1 MKSRSLAVGLI
12 LLVSVGLVLGI
23 YLGDRTHAVA
33 AEDRLSQS
41 TSYRSDRFD
50 PPGDRQSKYS
60 KGDAVREHE
69 KLGPYKDAARISGP
83 PLIRFALY
91 TGPTEEAGRKLY
103 QQHPA
108 WVLLFRNYPD
118 WRGGTPLDTTS
129 PETELQD
136 IVIVLDDERGGGI
149 VVLSVPTG
157 SFTFE

>member
-1 MKSRSLAVGLI
+1 MRGRGLIVGLI

-33 AEDRLSQS
+33 AEDRLSQT
-41 TSYRSDRFD
+41 TSDGSHRFD

-69 KLGPYKDAARISGP
+69 KLGLYKDAAKISGP

-91 TGPTEEAGRKLY
+91 TGPMEEAGRKLY

-118 WRGGTPLDTTS
+118 MRTGSSFETTK

-149 VVLSVPTG
+149 VALSVPPG